1 MVVNSRGMLINLV
14 GYGISADFRILS
26 RSWTFLADILSR
38 LKRVLDLQMLASM
51 VSLYL
56 QQSESITIKIL
67 LLLS

>member
-38 LKRVLDLQMLASM
+38 PKRVLDLQMLASM
-51 VSLYL
+51 VSLCL